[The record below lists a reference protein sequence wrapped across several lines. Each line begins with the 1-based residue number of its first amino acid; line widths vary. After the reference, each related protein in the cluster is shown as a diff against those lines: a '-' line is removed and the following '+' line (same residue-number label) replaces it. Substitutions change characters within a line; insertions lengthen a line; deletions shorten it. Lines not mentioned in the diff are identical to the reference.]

1 MPEANGSDDTR
12 RRLEQLEEMDKLL
25 LRAQVLQQ
33 RALEENERAIERHD
47 KWIAE
52 WRAEAAAREKRLD
65 ERIDKLVS
73 AMGEFIARD
82 SRPQA

>member
-12 RRLEQLEEMDKLL
+12 HRLEQLEEMDKLL

-33 RALEENERAIERHD
+33 RALEENERAIERHE

-52 WRAEAAAREKRLD
+52 AAVREKKLD
-65 ERIDKLVS
+65 ERIDRLVS
-73 AMGEFIARD
+73 AMGEFIARI
-82 SRPQA
+82 PGPPA

>member
-12 RRLEQLEEMDKLL
+12 HRLEQMDNLL

-33 RALEENERAIERHD
+33 RALEENERAIERHE
-47 KWIAE
+47 KWI
-52 WRAEAAAREKRLD
+52 AEAAARDKKLD

-73 AMGEFIARD
+73 PMGEFIAR
-82 SRPQA
+82 STGPAA